1 MVARPRRPETRNCPN
16 GWYLPKLWLVTNILL
31 TIVVIT
37 TTVPDMKPRPHN
49 AASPTRT
56 PEEEAYLELL
66 QTAQVAERWAVDAMK
81 PTGLT
86 PSQFN
91 VLRILRGA
99 RPETLSCTT
108 ISERM
113 VHHDPDVTRLLDR
126 LERAGWIEKGRDIR
140 DRRVVKVGITPAGL
154 DVIESASATVRG
166 CLQSALA
173 PLGERDLGHLIQL
186 LQRVRANSIPDA
198 AANASRTTK
207 PRTATRRRVP

>member
-1 MVARPRRPETRNCPN
+1 M
-16 GWYLPKLWLVTNILL
+16 GLWLATNILL
-31 TIVVIT
+31 TIVLAT
-37 TTVPDMKPRPHN
+37 TNVPAMKRPLRKETR
-49 AASPTRT
+49 PTRIDRT
-56 PEEEAYLELL
+56 SQEEAYVELL
-66 QTAQVAERWAVDAMK
+66 QTARIAERWALDAMK

-126 LERAGWIEKGRDIR
+126 LERAGWIEKTRDTR

-154 DVIESASATVRG
+154 DIIESASATVRD
-166 CLQSALA
+166 CLQTALA
-173 PLGERDLGHLIQL
+173 PLGERDLTTLIQL
-186 LQRVRANSIPDA
+186 LQRVRGKPIPDA
-198 AANASRTTK
+198 AAKVSQTTK
-207 PRTATRRRVP
+207 PATVTRRRVP

>member
-1 MVARPRRPETRNCPN
+1 M
-16 GWYLPKLWLVTNILL
+16 LVTNIRL
-31 TIVVIT
+31 TIFLAT
-37 TTVPDMKPRPHN
+37 TIFRHMKRRSQEP
-49 AASPTRT
+49 ASLVRT

-66 QTAQVAERWAVDAMK
+66 QTARLAERWALDAMK

-99 RPETLSCTT
+99 RPERLSCST

-126 LERAGWIEKGRDIR
+126 HERSGWIEKARDTR
-140 DRRVVKVGITPAGL
+140 DRRVVMVGITPAGL
-154 DVIESASATVRG
+154 DVIESASLTVRG

-173 PLGERDLGHLIQL
+173 SLGERDLGHLIQL
-186 LQRVRANSIPDA
+186 LQRVRANSTPDA
-198 AANASRTTK
+198 TAKVSTK
-207 PRTATRRRVP
+207 VSEDRKSTTATRRRVP